1 MKGKDVTINRGII
14 FDVFTDQRFTLNPR
28 AATIAPAGAT
38 TVQPAQPVTTPGP
51 TSTPAAPLPPPPAS
65 VTITS
70 EPAGAEIELDGT
82 FIGNTPTTLQMA
94 AGPHSFLIKK
104 GSATWTRTVQIQ
116 PGGTITLSAPLS
128 GKK

>member
-1 MKGKDVTINRGII
+1 VITHGS
-14 FDVFTDQRFTLNPR
+14 
-28 AATIAPAGAT
+28 AP
-38 TVQPAQPVTTPGP
+38 P
-51 TSTPAAPLPPPPAS
+51 PPPPAT

-70 EPAGAEIELDGT
+70 DPPGAEIELDGT

-94 AGPHSFLIKK
+94 PGSHSFLMKK

-116 PGGTITLSAPLS
+116 PGGTIPLSAPLS